1 MNIYDIRRF
10 GLIAFLLVAVALV
23 GFFLYV
29 SDNLVRDLA
38 VQERERMQI
47 WADATKQLADI
58 SLNED
63 ASAENIDFLFSIIER
78 NHTIPVL
85 LTDDEGN
92 ILRQRNFDLPE
103 EVDSMAPDYIS
114 KVNEAYLMRRLE
126 SLRASGNVIHIVI
139 TPENLQHLYY
149 DDSKLLQRLSYYPYI
164 QLGVMLAFILV
175 VYYAVN
181 STRRAEQNPARR
193 GER

>member
-103 EVDSMAPDYIS
+103 EVDS
-114 KVNEAYLMRRLE
+114 R
-126 SLRASGNVIHIVI
+126 
-139 TPENLQHLYY
+139 
-149 DDSKLLQRLSYYPYI
+149 
-164 QLGVMLAFILV
+164 
-175 VYYAVN
+175 
-181 STRRAEQNPARR
+181 STRRISCGASSRSALRAM
-193 GER
+193 